1 MTSGGEEER
10 EQGSLH
16 TAQQTDRQGVKQIT
30 ETFSLT
36 SGGEEERARI
46 PAHSTAKI
54 DRGGKANN
62 RNI

>member
-54 DRGGKANN
+54 DRG
-62 RNI
+62 